1 MTVAQ
6 SAVSS
11 LTDLNGV
18 GKYAERAGTDAERR
32 ENMEMS
38 GRIIGHVET

>member
-1 MTVAQ
+1 MT
-6 SAVSS
+6 SPVS
-11 LTDLNGV
+11 DLNGV
-18 GKYAERAGTDAERR
+18 GKYAERAGTDAEWR